1 MRRVAR
7 IAWHLVAILS
17 VLALLATFFLARPQ
31 TTRHTIGS
39 TEFYSLL
46 GPYHLIVDVHDRHG
60 WWNLIDKPLWTL
72 WLAPAFL
79 LACWLLYPGRR
90 WAWTRRASLSL
101 IGSTWL
107 LFFTAVMWLPVVI
120 VFDGLDQVG
129 ERFVSAMVALMVM
142 APFAFPTMPVLRI
155 LEHAVN
161 FRARRQRRRIEQG
174 LCVRCGYSL
183 TGNVSGVCPECGS
196 ATLRGVG

>member
-7 IAWHLVAILS
+7 IVWHLVAILS
-17 VLALLATFFLARPQ
+17 LLALLATFFLAQPQ

-46 GPYHLIVDVHDRHG
+46 ETDNRLIVDVHDRHG
-60 WWNLIDKPLWTL
+60 WWNLMDRPLWAL
-72 WLAPAFL
+72 WLAPAIL

-90 WAWTRRASLSL
+90 WAWTRRADLTL
-101 IGSTWL
+101 IGSTWV
-107 LFFTAVMWLPVVI
+107 LFVVAVMWLPVVI
-120 VFDGLDQVG
+120 FYDGLDQVR
-129 ERFVSAMVALMVM
+129 ERSVAAIVAFMVM
-142 APFAFPTMPVLRI
+142 APFAFPTILVLRI
-155 LEHAVN
+155 VGRALD

-183 TGNVSGVCPECGS
+183 MGNVSGVCPECGS
-196 ATLRGVG
+196 AAHYPD